1 MKSLILFLCLIHLS
15 YSRDSLHFRHRR
27 LSQRGQLNLTIE
39 GPGYFQYRLRVKIAV
54 DKNDVSQKA
63 HKTYDGAYSSSNVRI
78 HDISLITD
86 DNGNNLGYDVTMGE
100 EGFAEIPISGEWLK
114 IDNAK
119 DKICPPDIAGL
130 RRVNNL
136 QITTRH
142 YVTLDF
148 FPTTESINSLKNYV
162 TSNFPE
168 TLCIIRRASDADA
181 PHGNNKDGVGL
192 PDGQGLEN
200 DDDGD
205 DEHISQVVYNKDGS
219 LHVNKYGY
227 LCDDNGYLL
236 VSAGRGV
243 GNAKHH
249 IHIPSRADKII
260 VTPTGKIMAIELGG
274 GAITKVGQLKL
285 ARFENPQGLNIRL
298 KMKSNCNAANE
309 EGFALGN
316 WCAGTALD
324 GKEHT
329 YLTETSVSGPGI
341 LGSPGHQGFGM
352 INQ

>member
-1 MKSLILFLCLIHLS
+1 MISLILFLCLIHLS

-39 GPGYFQYRLRVKIAV
+39 GTGYFQYRLKVKLAEENKDI
-54 DKNDVSQKA
+54 SQKA
-63 HKTYDGAYSSSNVRI
+63 HNTYDGAYAASYVRI
-78 HDISLITD
+78 HDISIITD
-86 DNGNNLGYDVTMGE
+86 DNGNNLGYDVTLGE
-100 EGFAEIPISGEWLK
+100 EGFAETPIPGEWLK

-119 DKICPPDIAGL
+119 DNICPPDIAGL

-136 QITTRH
+136 VSAAKH

-148 FPTTESINSLKNYV
+148 SPSTESINSLKNYV
-162 TSNFPE
+162 TANFPE

-181 PHGNNKDGVGL
+181 PYHNTNPHPGL
-192 PDGQGLEN
+192 PDGQGVEAE
-200 DDDGD
+200 DDGD
-205 DEHISQVVYNKDGS
+205 EEHLSQVVYSKDGS

-227 LCDDNGYLL
+227 LCDDNGFLL
-236 VSAGRGV
+236 VSKGRGK
-243 GNAKHH
+243 GNARHH

-260 VTPTGKIMAIELGG
+260 VTPRGKIMAIELGG
-274 GAITKVGQLKL
+274 GSITKVGYVSLV
-285 ARFENPQGLNIRL
+285 RFENEQGLNVRL

-316 WCAGTALD
+316 WCIGTNLD

-329 YLTETSVSGPGI
+329 YMTETEVSGPGI
-341 LGSPGHQGFGM
+341 IGRPGHQGFGM

>member
-1 MKSLILFLCLIHLS
+1 
-15 YSRDSLHFRHRR
+15 
-27 LSQRGQLNLTIE
+27 
-39 GPGYFQYRLRVKIAV
+39 
-54 DKNDVSQKA
+54 
-63 HKTYDGAYSSSNVRI
+63 
-78 HDISLITD
+78 
-86 DNGNNLGYDVTMGE
+86 MG
-100 EGFAEIPISGEWLK
+100 
-114 IDNAK
+114 AK

-236 VSAGRGV
+236 VSKGRGK
-243 GNAKHH
+243 GNGRHH

-260 VTPTGKIMAIELGG
+260 VTPSGKIM
-274 GAITKVGQLKL
+274 
-285 ARFENPQGLNIRL
+285 
-298 KMKSNCNAANE
+298 
-309 EGFALGN
+309 
-316 WCAGTALD
+316 
-324 GKEHT
+324 
-329 YLTETSVSGPGI
+329 
-341 LGSPGHQGFGM
+341 
-352 INQ
+352 